1 MIPRLTIY
9 EKALIRDIFKAFL
22 LVMLILLIIVF
33 AMKSVKILKEVTE
46 GLLSTQIVAEMIGL
60 EMIKVIG
67 IIMPP
72 AFFFALL
79 WSLAALY
86 RDSEI
91 VALQA
96 SGVSLKRLFTSSL
109 YVALPIAVLSAALTF
124 EAIPWAQQ
132 AKEEL
137 KAFDEARSDISF
149 VQPGKFNEFRN
160 GDLIIYAEKVD
171 PASGRLQQV
180 FVQDRQN
187 GELGVIKSEEAWQF
201 IDEELKGRFVV
212 LASGHRYVGNPG
224 SVEYQVASFDEYILR
239 LNSGSGLV
247 GPQKTSAH
255 SMLELMAS
263 PQLSAKAEFA
273 YRVSVPLGVIVFTVL
288 AFVLSKSEPRKE
300 VHGRLGFAI
309 LTYFIFF
316 NLQRVGERWIV
327 QDVVPHQIGLFWLLA
342 LMLAIAGIVMFFD
355 SVKWRK
361 LRQQL
366 LSGIQS

>member
-1 MIPRLTIY
+1 LIPRLTIF

-22 LVMLILLIIVF
+22 LVVLILLLIIF
-33 AMKSVKILKEVTE
+33 AAKSVKILEE
-46 GLLSTQIVAEMIGL
+46 ISEGAISANIFFGLLGI
-60 EMIKVIG
+60 EMIKVLGVIL
-67 IIMPP
+67 PP
-72 AFFFALL
+72 AFFFGII

-96 SGVSLKRLFTSSL
+96 SGVSLLRLFQATL
-109 YVALPIAVLSAALTF
+109 YLALPVAFLAGFLSF
-124 EAIPWAQQ
+124 QAIPWAQQ
-132 AKEEL
+132 AKDDL
-137 KAFDEARSDISF
+137 KAIDEARSDISF
-149 VQPGKFNEFRN
+149 VQPGKFNEFRK
-160 GDLIIYAEKVD
+160 GDLVVYAENVD
-171 PASGRLQQV
+171 KTTGRLQQV

-187 GELGVIKSEEAWQF
+187 GRSGIIKSEEAWQF
-201 IDEELKGRFVV
+201 LDTELNGRFVV
-212 LASGHRYVGNPG
+212 LSSGVRYVGNPG
-224 SVEYQVASFDEYILR
+224 ELNYQVSSFDEYILR
-239 LNSGSGLV
+239 LDAKENTLH
-247 GPQKTSAH
+247 PTKTSAY
-255 SMLELMAS
+255 SMGALIDS
-263 PQLSAKAEFA
+263 PLLPSKAEFA

-288 AFVLSKSEPRKE
+288 AFVLSKAEPRKE

-342 LMLAIAGIVMFFD
+342 LMLGIAGIVMFFD

-366 LSGIQS
+366 LSGVKS

>member
-1 MIPRLTIY
+1 
-9 EKALIRDIFKAFL
+9 
-22 LVMLILLIIVF
+22 
-33 AMKSVKILKEVTE
+33 
-46 GLLSTQIVAEMIGL
+46 
-60 EMIKVIG
+60 
-67 IIMPP
+67 
-72 AFFFALL
+72 
-79 WSLAALY
+79 
-86 RDSEI
+86 
-91 VALQA
+91 
-96 SGVSLKRLFTSSL
+96 L
-109 YVALPIAVLSAALTF
+109 YVALPITVLSAALTF

-171 PASGRLQQV
+171 PTSGRLQQV

-327 QDVVPHQIGLFWLLA
+327 QDVLPHHIGLFWLLA

>member
-33 AMKSVKILKEVTE
+33 AMKSVKILQYAADGWLNANHV
-46 GLLSTQIVAEMIGL
+46 SQMIYFDV
-60 EMIKVIG
+60 IKSLG

-79 WSLAALY
+79 WSLSALY

-96 SGVSLKRLFTSSL
+96 GGVGAQRLFLGTL
-109 YVALPIAVLSAALTF
+109 YLAMPVAMLSAALVF
-124 EAIPWAQQ
+124 QAIPWAETE
-132 AKEEL
+132 KELL
-137 KAFDEARSDISF
+137 KAKDESRSDISF
-149 VQPGKFNEFRN
+149 VKPGKFNEFRN
-160 GDLIIYAEKVD
+160 GDLIIYSENVD
-171 PASGRLQQV
+171 DETGRLQQV
-180 FVQDRQN
+180 FVQDLQN
-187 GELGVIKSEEAWQF
+187 GQTGVIKSDEAWQF
-201 IDEELKGRFVV
+201 VDEELNGRFVV
-212 LASGHRYVGNPG
+212 LASGHRYVGTPG
-224 SVEYQVASFDEYILR
+224 SNDYQVSSFNEYIVR
-239 LNSGSGLV
+239 LNAEVSQLKD
-247 GPQKTSAH
+247 PRTSTY
-255 SMLELMAS
+255 SMMELMRS
-263 PQLSAKAEFA
+263 PLLSSKAEFA

-300 VHGRLGFAI
+300 VHGRLGLAI

-316 NLQRVGERWIV
+316 NMQRVGERWIV

>member
-1 MIPRLTIY
+1 MILEDLSNGSVTKDSVFKFIFFETLKASGTI
-9 EKALIRDIFKAFL
+9 L
-22 LVMLILLIIVF
+22 
-33 AMKSVKILKEVTE
+33 
-46 GLLSTQIVAEMIGL
+46 
-60 EMIKVIG
+60 
-67 IIMPP
+67 PP
-72 AFFFALL
+72 AFFFGTI
-79 WSLAALY
+79 WSLASLY

-96 SGVSLKRLFTSSL
+96 SGISLKRLFRSSL
-109 YVALPIAVLSAALTF
+109 YVALPITVLSAALTF

-132 AKEEL
+132 AKQEL

-224 SVEYQVASFDEYILR
+224 SIEYQVASFDEYILR

-355 SVKWRK
+355 SVKWRQI
-361 LRQQL
+361 RQQL

>member
-1 MIPRLTIY
+1 LTIY
-9 EKALIRDIFKAFL
+9 EKAFIRDIFKAFL

-33 AMKSVKILKEVTE
+33 AMKSVMILEDLSNGSVTKDSVFKFIFFE
-46 GLLSTQIVAEMIGL
+46 TLKASGTIL
-60 EMIKVIG
+60 
-67 IIMPP
+67 PP
-72 AFFFALL
+72 AFFFGTI
-79 WSLAALY
+79 WSLASLY

-224 SVEYQVASFDEYILR
+224 SIEYQVASFDEYPSSQFWKWTCWPTENFCAFNVGVDGITTALR
-239 LNSGSGLV
+239 
-247 GPQKTSAH
+247 
-255 SMLELMAS
+255 
-263 PQLSAKAEFA
+263 
-273 YRVSVPLGVIVFTVL
+273 
-288 AFVLSKSEPRKE
+288 
-300 VHGRLGFAI
+300 
-309 LTYFIFF
+309 
-316 NLQRVGERWIV
+316 
-327 QDVVPHQIGLFWLLA
+327 
-342 LMLAIAGIVMFFD
+342 
-355 SVKWRK
+355 
-361 LRQQL
+361 
-366 LSGIQS
+366 